1 MKKMIKKILMCISLL
16 CAMPVAFSQGFY
28 SMKQAVDAAYANDTT
43 EDGPKAKVGRMA
55 NRWGGQFG
63 LNGTFTQAAQ
73 NLNSFSGSIN
83 PNTRINQTG
92 SCATVTP
99 FWKEVGPVM
108 DNNNATSYGHTGAG
122 QMNRITFH
130 PGYNGTSNRT
140 IYALS
145 RYGGMWVTYNDG
157 DNWSRINTDPY
168 IPFSSLGVLV
178 IDPTNPARMYVTTG
192 DPCGTESF
200 LGYYATNEYPN
211 FTLGIYGSNDGGL
224 SWQTVNSGISSNLLA
239 NAGSIYNMAIDP
251 TNNDNLIFTST
262 DGVYTC
268 TNASG
273 SLASISWTKDSNFAS
288 NFASDNKIIGLSF
301 NATSNQWYVSGLNIY
316 TTTNP
321 FVTHTWQLATG
332 ATTGLDLT
340 GNIYQNTGEVVAR
353 INMVNSPFHTNTV
366 YAYLYLAADKLMIA
380 KKTGTGSWQVI
391 KYFTAYNFTRYQRGV
406 DKMPLA
412 VYPGNSDDLYIGS
425 TSYYVYNSTT
435 DVVDADYPFASGF
448 HPDIHYL
455 YIHPSQPDK
464 LWAATDGGISV
475 KDLTISG
482 LLSGFTYKN
491 QGIQSHLLWDLDDSE
506 SDKDFYLSALQDN
519 GIVFKGGTLGNI
531 WGTVPVISASSVG
544 DGYESNIYDAD
555 PSEAYVAGNTS
566 KLVKFN
572 YNTGSSSSFPR
583 SVITGH
589 GSLNYFADPAYP
601 GDRILIGDFNMVRSE
616 DNGLTYDNFG
626 GYLGFSIGTLNY
638 NGNPANN
645 LCGNKIF
652 RTAHP
657 VNYRQG
663 VPFNVYALS
672 QKQISAGTSTACPFP
687 LFTRPSLILK
697 SVTGYGKA
705 IPGNEEF
712 TNVAA
717 ITNALYDAALT
728 AGAITAASAPYLS
741 DIVCHPHNGD
751 KVWVSSS
758 DLLPG
763 LKVWKTTNGG
773 TTWTNADPT
782 GVFSKIPVFCLVVAR
797 GSNDLVF
804 AGTQDGVYYTDNTM
818 GGVWCRYGA
827 SPSIQV
833 FSLKINPCKNILLVG
848 TYGRG
853 AFEVNLPFMT
863 NLVNIDVTG
872 TSVIW
877 NTPRNYPSSSIHVK
891 SGTTL
896 IIDNTTVGFG
906 PDSRLYV
913 EKGAK
918 LIIRNNAVVTSASA
932 CNGYLWLGI
941 ELQGDQ
947 SQKQVITSGLDAN
960 HGYCI
965 IETGGTVKNAHVG
978 VKNFGSLNGDGES
991 LDWANLGGGILQC
1004 SAAKFINCKLGT
1016 RFIPFS
1022 NKNVLNQ
1029 PSNDL
1034 SYIMYSQFLTDAAT
1048 ASHHFEPE
1056 AHVSMWN
1063 TRGINLKAN
1072 LFKNTTPSDY
1082 AIKKRGIGLVSH
1094 GASYN
1099 VVAPCTSFGT
1109 NGCATYGAPNI
1120 FENLYYGI
1128 DAGAALPTASML
1140 VLGNSFVNNHRGM
1153 VLHGVDHAIANSNTF
1168 SIGSDY
1174 SESTLPNTAV
1184 TVSAPCGIYLNG
1196 CDAYTIQKN
1205 TFTNASGTGNA
1216 LDFGIVNSYSNANPN
1231 ELRMNYFN
1239 NIAVGIQA
1247 QDKNDRLQLKC
1258 NEFTANTMS
1267 TADVK
1272 VMGLQTAGSIDPQQ
1286 GACITGDPTRLPG
1299 NEFSHTCSA
1308 AQDLAANAF
1317 VSGQVT
1323 YNTRLSS
1330 SNETPQTGCYNTSYY
1345 SINGCINAGSGDAC
1359 PAIGPLVNGGGSTP
1373 AQLRINLS
1381 DSKSTVSSLRNGLL
1395 KGGRSQLF
1403 TTISS
1408 GNQLRLIDSFSV
1420 ATPYLSDSVLMAFL
1434 KYKPTYGNGFI
1445 RTVLVTCSPLSP
1457 AVLAQFA
1464 LTPVNGTTRDAVN
1477 AAQTGTS
1484 QRTYAERQL
1493 GYEQKMLVINY
1504 NNLIANLVN
1513 DRDNEARLDSLN
1525 KYLDYTIKPSSRAV
1539 KVGALIEQGL
1549 FTDALAQANAVEGN
1563 PDLKALLQ
1571 NVVAVYSG
1579 TNAVVS
1585 YTGAVKVGID
1595 SLKHKAPHNI
1605 GIKAQAFYNGIFGDA
1620 YGEVIYLS
1628 PQQEANASRKA
1639 REEEIPAK
1647 QTTEAGILVFPNPA
1661 RNEVYFA
1668 IDLEAAQHLQ
1678 MELYDIQGRLLVNES
1693 VENTKEFHKL
1703 DLANFAEGV
1712 YFYRVSGG
1720 TNYLKTGKIVVIK

>member
-1 MKKMIKKILMCISLL
+1 MCISLL
-16 CAMPVAFSQGFY
+16 CVMPVAFSQGFY
-28 SMKQAVDAAYANDTT
+28 SMKHAVDAAYANDTT

-92 SCATVTP
+92 VCATITP
-99 FWKEVGPVM
+99 FWKEVGPTM
-108 DNNNATSYGHTGAG
+108 NNSNIANFQGTGAG
-122 QMNRITFH
+122 QMNRMTFH
-130 PGYNGTSNRT
+130 PGYNGSSNQT

-145 RYGGMWVTYNDG
+145 RYGGLWVTYNDG
-157 DNWSRINTDPY
+157 DNWSHINTDPY

-211 FTLGIYGSNDGGL
+211 YTLGIYGSNDGGQ
-224 SWQTVNSGISSNLLA
+224 SWQKINTGIGTALLN

-251 TNNDNLIFTST
+251 TNNNNLIFTST
-262 DGVYTC
+262 DGVYAC

-273 SLASISWTKDSNFAS
+273 SLSSISWNKDSNFAS
-288 NFASDNKIIGLSF
+288 SFGSDDKLIGLTH
-301 NATSNQWYVSGLNIY
+301 NPTSNQWYVSGLNIY
-316 TTTNP
+316 TTANP

-340 GNIYQNTGEVVAR
+340 GNIYQSTGEAVAR

-366 YAYLYLAADKLMIA
+366 YAYLYLAADNLMIA

-391 KYFTAYNFTRYQRGV
+391 KYFTAYNFASFQRGV

-412 VYPGNSDDLYIGS
+412 VHPANSDDLYLGS
-425 TSYYVYNSTT
+425 TSYYVYHSSINLLNQT
-435 DVVDADYPFASGF
+435 YPYAPGL
-448 HPDIHYL
+448 HADIHSL
-455 YIHPSQPDK
+455 YIHPNQPTK
-464 LWAATDGGISV
+464 LWMAGDGGISV
-475 KDLTISG
+475 KDLTVGNDFSDYV
-482 LLSGFTYKN
+482 YKN
-491 QGIQSHLLWDLDDSE
+491 NGIQSHLLWDLDDSE
-506 SDKDFYLSALQDN
+506 LDKDYYLSALQDN
-519 GIVFKGGTLGNI
+519 GIVYKGGPLGNS
-531 WGTVPVISASSVG
+531 WGANLSLQMG

-555 PSEAYVAGNTS
+555 PTAAFITGNKYPITN
-566 KLVKFN
+566 FN
-572 YNTGSSSSFPR
+572 YLSGTTLPSTR
-583 SVITGH
+583 YAVTGH
-589 GSLNYFADPAYP
+589 GSLNYFSDPQYP
-601 GDRILIGDFNMVRSE
+601 GDRILIGDYNMVRSE
-616 DNGLTYDNFG
+616 DNGLTYNNFG
-626 GYLGFSIGTLNY
+626 GYLGSSIGTLNY

-645 LCGNKIF
+645 PCGSRIF

-657 VNYRQG
+657 LNYRQG

-672 QKQISAGTSTACPFP
+672 HQQIAVGTSTACPQSPFS
-687 LFTRPSLILK
+687 RPSLILK

-728 AGAITAASAPYLS
+728 AGAITAASVPYLS
-741 DIVCHPHNGD
+741 DIACHPYNGD

-773 TTWTNADPT
+773 ITWTNADPT
-782 GVFSKIPVFCLVVAR
+782 GVFSKIPVFCVTVAT

-853 AFEVNLPFMT
+853 AFEVNLPFMA

-872 TSVIW
+872 TSVTW
-877 NTPRNYPSSSIHVK
+877 NTPRNYAFSSIHVK
-891 SGTTL
+891 NGTTL

-906 PDSRLYV
+906 PNSRLYV

-960 HGYCI
+960 HGYCV
-965 IETGGTVKNAHVG
+965 IESGGTVKNAHVG

-991 LDWANLGGGILQC
+991 LDWTNLGGGILQC

-1016 RFIPFS
+1016 RFIPYS
-1022 NKNVLNQ
+1022 NKNVFNQ

-1034 SYIMYSQFLTDAAT
+1034 SYILYSQFLTDAAT

-1063 TRGINLKAN
+1063 TRGIMVRSN

-1082 AIKKRGIGLVSH
+1082 AIKKRGIGLVSY
-1094 GASYN
+1094 GASYD

-1109 NGCATYGAPNI
+1109 NGCATYGAPNT

-1128 DAGAALPTASML
+1128 DAGAALPTASMR

-1174 SESTLPNTAV
+1174 SESFLPSTAV
-1184 TVSAPCGIYLNG
+1184 LVSAPCGIYLNG

-1205 TFTNASGTGNA
+1205 TFTNAGGTGNA
-1216 LDFGIVNSYSNANPN
+1216 LDFGIVNSYSNTNPN

-1258 NEFTANTMS
+1258 NEFTASTIG

-1286 GACITGDPTRLPG
+1286 GSCPTTPDPTKLPG

-1317 VSGQVT
+1317 VNGQVT

-1330 SNETPQTGCYNTSYY
+1330 SSETPQPGCYNTSYY

-1359 PAIGPLVNGGGSTP
+1359 PANGPLVNGGGSTL

-1381 DSKSTVSSLRNGLL
+1381 DSKSTVSSLQNALL

-1403 TTISS
+1403 STIS
-1408 GNQLRLIDSFSV
+1408 GGDQARLIDSFSV
-1420 ATPYLSDSVLMAFL
+1420 AAPYLSDSVLIAFL

-1493 GYEQKMLVINY
+1493 SYEQKMLLINY

-1539 KVGALIEQGL
+1539 KVGALIEQGH

-1595 SLKHKAPHNI
+1595 SLKRKAPHNI
-1605 GIKAQAFYNGIFGDA
+1605 GVKAQAFYNGIFGDA

-1628 PQQEANASRKA
+1628 PQQEANASRKS
-1639 REEEIPAK
+1639 REEEKPAK
-1647 QTTEAGILVFPNPA
+1647 KATEAGILVFPNPA
-1661 RNEVYFA
+1661 GNEVYFA
-1668 IDLEAAQHLQ
+1668 IDPEAAQHLQ
-1678 MELYDIQGRLLVNES
+1678 IELYDIQGRLLVNES